1 MTVIDVNSGKFKG
14 NAKKGKEDAI
24 FAINMEAAGEV
35 MRQLRLRNIG
45 GIIVC
50 DFIDMQKDENGEL
63 LLEYMRNLAKNDFEQ
78 PSVIDITKLGL
89 VEITRKRS

>member
-1 MTVIDVNSGKFKG
+1 
-14 NAKKGKEDAI
+14 
-24 FAINMEAAGEV
+24 MEAAGEV

-63 LLEYMRNLAKNDFEQ
+63 LLEYMRNLAKTTLSS
-78 PSVIDITKLGL
+78 PVS
-89 VEITRKRS
+89 